1 MKQVLQSARTGMIEV
16 AEVPAP
22 RVLSGCV
29 LVRIGASLVS
39 AGTERASS
47 DFAAKS
53 LLQKARSRPDLVRE
67 VLNKVRRDGV
77 LSAATAVRS
86 RLDQPAAL
94 GYSSAGTVTEV
105 GEGIADLRPG
115 DRVACAGAGFAVHAE
130 FACVP
135 RLLVARIPSAEVDF
149 ESAAFTTIG
158 AVAIHG
164 VRTAEA
170 KLGDVVAVIGLGL
183 LGQLIVQ
190 ILNAGGCRVIGIDPV
205 QERAQLAAKLG
216 ALAVTTSEAEFTDL
230 CMRHSGGNGADSVL
244 IAAETPS
251 SGPVNLASEVARDRG
266 VVVAVGTVGMEL
278 QRKLY
283 YEKEL
288 DFRVSRSYGPGRY
301 DAAFEQKGRDY
312 PIGYVR
318 WSETRN
324 MEAFLQLLADRK
336 VDVKPLITHS
346 FAIENAGEA
355 YELIT
360 GKARD
365 PHLGV
370 VITYP
375 EKAPPCRKERDK
387 DGAPAFVSGEGSRR
401 LELVLR
407 RGESSPQGQVRVGVL
422 GAGNFAQGV
431 LIPAIKAAGAQMV
444 GLCAS
449 SGARAR
455 ASADKFG
462 FAFCATD
469 EEEIFSDVSI
479 NAVAVATRHH
489 LHAAQ
494 VVRALEC
501 GKHVFC
507 EKPLCLNEGELEEI
521 EGAYSR
527 SGGGLRLMVGFNRR
541 FAAMARRMKDFL
553 SQTGGPLAMHYRVNA
568 GALPKDHWIEDPEQ
582 GGGRILGEVCH
593 FVDFLSFL
601 CGSLPTTVSAR
612 GLPSAGGGQDV
623 IASLEFGDGSMGTIS
638 YLCSGDRAFS
648 KERLEVFGGGSVAV
662 LDDFHRLEF
671 VRHGQKNSSRSWL
684 KQDKGH
690 AAEWKAFCESI
701 QSGRPA
707 PILFEEI
714 AASTRATIRIVDS
727 LRSGHEL
734 KVKQECLN
742 TISAPLVS

>member
-1 MKQVLQSARTGMIEV
+1 MKQVLQSARTGVIEV

-22 RVLSGCV
+22 RVLPGCV
-29 LVRIGASLVS
+29 LVRISASLVS

-47 DFAAKS
+47 DFAAKN
-53 LLQKARSRPDLVRE
+53 LVQKARSRPDLVRE
-67 VLNKVRRDGV
+67 VMNKLRRDGV
-77 LSAATAVRS
+77 LSAASAVRS

-94 GYSSAGTVTEV
+94 GYSSAGTVMEV
-105 GEGIADLRPG
+105 GEGVTDLRPG
-115 DRVACAGAGFAVHAE
+115 DRVACAGAGFAMHAE

-135 RLLVARIPSAEVDF
+135 RLLTARIPSAEVEF
-149 ESAAFTTIG
+149 ESAAFTTVG

-183 LGQLIVQ
+183 LGQLAVQ
-190 ILNAGGCRVIGIDPV
+190 ILGAAGCRVIGMDIS
-205 QERAQLAAKLG
+205 QRRAELAAKMG
-216 ALAVTTSEAEFTDL
+216 ALAVTTSEAEFRDL
-230 CMRHSGGNGADSVL
+230 CLRHSGGNGADSAL

-251 SGPVNLASEVARDRG
+251 SGPVNLAAEVARDRG

-324 MEAFLQLLADRK
+324 MEAFLQLLADGK

-346 FAIENAGEA
+346 FAMENAGAA

-360 GKARD
+360 GKTEER
-365 PHLGV
+365 HLGV
-370 VITYP
+370 VIRYS
-375 EKAPPCRKERDK
+375 EKAPLLAK
-387 DGAPAFVSGEGSRR
+387 DARNGVPALTSGASGRR
-401 LELVLR
+401 LELIPRKAEFLTH
-407 RGESSPQGQVRVGVL
+407 SPVRVGVL

-449 SGARAR
+449 GGARAKS
-455 ASADKFG
+455 SADRFG
-462 FAFCATD
+462 FEFCTTD
-469 EEEIFSDVSI
+469 EDEIYSDASI
-479 NAVAVATRHH
+479 NTIAIATRHH
-489 LHAAQ
+489 LHAVQ
-494 VVRALEC
+494 VLRALES

-507 EKPLCLNEGELEEI
+507 EKPLCLNEEELESI
-521 EGAYSR
+521 ERAYLR
-527 SGGGLRLMVGFNRR
+527 CGEELRLMVGFNRR
-541 FAAMARRMKDFL
+541 FAAMARRMKAFI
-553 SQTGGPLAMHYRVNA
+553 SEVGGPFAMQYRVNA
-568 GALPKDHWIEDPEQ
+568 GSLPKDHWIEDPEQ

-601 CGSLPTTVSAR
+601 CGAPAAMVSAR
-612 GLPSAGGGQDV
+612 ALNSAVGQDV
-623 IASLEFGDGSMGTIS
+623 IISLEFGDGSMGTIS
-638 YLCSGDRAFS
+638 YLRSGDRAFS
-648 KERLEVFGGGSVAV
+648 KERVEVFGGGLVTV
-662 LDDFHRLEF
+662 LDDFRRLEL
-671 VRHGQKNSSRSWL
+671 VRQGRKSSSRSWL

-690 AAEWKAFCESI
+690 AAEWKLFCESI
-701 QSGRPA
+701 QSGGPA
-707 PILFEEI
+707 PISFEEI

-727 LRSGHEL
+727 LGSGHEL

-742 TISAPLVS
+742 TISAPLV

>member
-1 MKQVLQSARTGMIEV
+1 VDGARVETGGDCMKQVLQSARTGAIEV

-22 RVLSGCV
+22 RVLPGCA
-29 LVRIGASLVS
+29 LVRIAASLVS

-47 DFAAKS
+47 VFAAKS
-53 LLQKARSRPDLVRE
+53 LVQKARSRPDLVRE
-67 VLNKVRRDGV
+67 VMNKIRRDGV
-77 LSAATAVRS
+77 LSAASAVRS
-86 RLDQPAAL
+86 RLDQPSAL
-94 GYSSAGTVTEV
+94 GYSSAGSVIEV
-105 GEGIADLRPG
+105 GEGITDLRPG

-164 VRTAEA
+164 VRTADV

-183 LGQLIVQ
+183 LGQLAVQ
-190 ILNAGGCRVIGIDPV
+190 ILNAAGCRVIGIDPA
-205 QERAQLAAKLG
+205 QERAELAAKLG
-216 ALAVTTSEAEFTDL
+216 ALAVTASEAEFRDL
-230 CMRHSGGNGADSVL
+230 CLRHSGGNGADAVL

-251 SGPVNLASEVARDRG
+251 SGPVNLASDVARDRG

-288 DFRVSRSYGPGRY
+288 EFRVSRSYGPGRY

-324 MEAFLQLLADRK
+324 MEAFLQLLADGK
-336 VDVKPLITHS
+336 LNLKPLITHS
-346 FAIENAGEA
+346 FAIENAGAA

-360 GKARD
+360 GKTEE

-370 VITYP
+370 VIRYP
-375 EKAPPCRKERDK
+375 DE
-387 DGAPAFVSGEGSRR
+387 GEGSRR
-401 LELVLR
+401 LELVSR
-407 RGESSPQGQVRVGVL
+407 RAESSPQSQVRVGVL

-431 LIPAIKAAGAQMV
+431 LIPAIKVSSGAELV

-449 SGARAR
+449 SGARAKS
-455 ASADKFG
+455 SAGKFG
-462 FAFCATD
+462 FGFCTTD
-469 EEEIFSDVSI
+469 EEEIYSDTSI
-479 NAVAVATRHH
+479 NTVVIATRHH
-489 LHAAQ
+489 LHAGQ
-494 VVRALEC
+494 VVRALES

-507 EKPLCLNEGELEEI
+507 EKPLCLSEEELEQI
-521 EGAYSR
+521 ERAYAR
-527 SGGGLRLMVGFNRR
+527 RGGESRLMVGFNRR
-541 FAAMARRMKDFL
+541 FAAMARQMKEFL
-553 SQTGGPLAMHYRVNA
+553 VQTGGPFAMHYRINA
-568 GALPKDHWIEDPEQ
+568 GALPRDHWIQDPEH

-601 CGSLPTTVSAR
+601 CGAPPVEVSAR
-612 GLPSAGGGQDV
+612 GLNFAGGQDV
-623 IASLEFGDGSMGTIS
+623 IASMEFGDGSQGTIS

-648 KERLEVFGGGSVAV
+648 KERVEVFGGGSVAV
-662 LDDFHRLEF
+662 LDDFRRLEL
-671 VRHGQKNSSRSWL
+671 VRNGQKNLSRSWL

-690 AAEWKAFCESI
+690 AAEWRAFCECI
-701 QSGRPA
+701 QTGRPA
-707 PILFEEI
+707 PISFEEI

-727 LRSGHEL
+727 LRCGRDL
-734 KVKQECLN
+734 KVEPEDSN
-742 TISAPLVS
+742 VISAPLVS

>member
-1 MKQVLQSARTGMIEV
+1 MKQVLQSARTGRIEV
-16 AEVPAP
+16 AAVPAP
-22 RVLSGCV
+22 RVLPGCV
-29 LVRIGASLVS
+29 LVRIAASLVS

-47 DFAAKS
+47 DFATKS

-67 VLNKVRRDGV
+67 VMNKIRRDGV
-77 LSAATAVRS
+77 LSAASAVRS

-94 GYSSAGTVTEV
+94 GYSSAGTVIEV
-105 GEGIADLRPG
+105 GEGATDLRPG
-115 DRVACAGAGFAVHAE
+115 DRLACAGAGFAVHAE

-135 RLLVARIPSAEVDF
+135 RLLVARIPSAAVEF

-158 AVAIHG
+158 AVAVHG
-164 VRTAEA
+164 VRTADA

-183 LGQLIVQ
+183 LGQLALQV
-190 ILNAGGCRVIGIDPV
+190 LNAAGCRVIGIDPA

-216 ALAVTTSEAEFTDL
+216 ALAVTASEAEFRDL
-230 CMRHSGGNGADSVL
+230 CVRHSGGNGVDSVL

-288 DFRVSRSYGPGRY
+288 NFRVSRSYGPGRY
-301 DAAFEQKGRDY
+301 DAAYEQKGRDY

-324 MEAFLQLLADRK
+324 MEAFLQLLADGK

-346 FAIENAGEA
+346 FAIADAGSA

-360 GKARD
+360 GKTEE

-370 VITYP
+370 VIRYAN
-375 EKAPPCRKERDK
+375 E
-387 DGAPAFVSGEGSRR
+387 GEGSRR
-401 LELVLR
+401 LELIPR
-407 RGESSPQGQVRVGVL
+407 RPGSSPQGQVRVGVL

-431 LIPAIKAAGAQMV
+431 LIPAIKAVPGAQLV

-449 SGARAR
+449 SGARSR
-455 ASADKFG
+455 SSAGKFG
-462 FAFCATD
+462 CEFCTTD
-469 EEEIFSDVSI
+469 EEEIYSDASI
-479 NAVAVATRHH
+479 NTIAIATRHH
-489 LHAAQ
+489 LHAGQ
-494 VVRALEC
+494 VIRALEC

-507 EKPLCLNEGELEEI
+507 EKPLCMSEAELEQI
-521 EGAYSR
+521 ERTYSR
-527 SGGGLRLMVGFNRR
+527 SGGEIRLMGGFNRR
-541 FAAMARRMKDFL
+541 FAEMARRMKDFL
-553 SQTGGPLAMHYRVNA
+553 SQAGGPLAMHYRVNA

-582 GGGRILGEVCH
+582 GGGRVLGEVCH

-601 CGSLPTTVSAR
+601 CGAPPTSVSAR
-612 GLPSAGGGQDV
+612 SLDSTGGQDV
-623 IASLEFGDGSMGTIS
+623 IASLEFGDGSQGTIS

-648 KERLEVFGGGSVAV
+648 KERVEVFGGGAVAV
-662 LDDFHRLEF
+662 LDDFRRLEM
-671 VRHGQKNSSRSWL
+671 VRQGRKDVSRSWL

-707 PILFEEI
+707 PISFEEI
-714 AASTRATIRIVDS
+714 VASTRATIRIVDS
-727 LRSGHEL
+727 LRCGREL
-734 KVKQECLN
+734 KVRQDGLSA
-742 TISAPLVS
+742 ISEPLVS